1 MASGRVSGYDSD
13 TIVDERSCKDEV
25 YDKRLSRNRCRTE
38 VACASA
44 VQIIR
49 NIKEN
54 KRSSGSTPHKSLGA
68 YGVKRNLVMGSR
80 HKTRRCV
87 MGFPLGLEPNPASV
101 AESASARA
109 VCRCQ
114 GKKRLGGSARGGG
127 RHLPNIHHQVRLS
140 FEVRVLRLTTEDD
153 GHRDVTSV
161 PLNFLAVRGVLRD
174 TRDIGGGLLRQ
185 FFRIP

>member
-13 TIVDERSCKDEV
+13 TIVDECSCKDEV

-49 NIKEN
+49 NIKGN
-54 KRSSGSTPHKSLGA
+54 KRSSGSTPHKRLGA

-87 MGFPLGLEPNPASV
+87 MGLPLGLEPDLAPV

-109 VCRCQ
+109 VCRFQ
-114 GKKRLGGSARGGG
+114 GKKRLGASARGG

-140 FEVRVLRLTTEDD
+140 LEVRVPRLTTEDD
-153 GHRDVTSV
+153 GRRDVTSV
-161 PLNFLAVRGVLRD
+161 PLNFLAVHGVLRD

-185 FFRIP
+185 FLRIP